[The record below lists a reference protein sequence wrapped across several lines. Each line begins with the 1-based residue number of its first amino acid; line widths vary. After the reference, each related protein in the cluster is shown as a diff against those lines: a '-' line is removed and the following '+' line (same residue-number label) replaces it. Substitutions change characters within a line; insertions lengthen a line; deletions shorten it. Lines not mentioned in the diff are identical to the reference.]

1 MQMGLHTY
9 SLYHHGIGQAWGG
22 FTLPWPRQLSTFEL
36 LDLLVEFG
44 LDGVQ
49 IDDGVLE
56 HLDPSYLR
64 EVRGAADERG
74 LFIEYNFS
82 MDLVQRG
89 VGIQHDLPEA
99 IATAAE
105 LGADVLKVSMDI
117 ARPRPVAA
125 SRFHPQVM
133 EQLSAVV
140 VKVKGALPQAQDAG
154 IRLAFE
160 NHCDTFADELI
171 WFLDE
176 INSDQ
181 VGTCIDT
188 VNALLVTE
196 DPMQAIEKL
205 APRAFTNHFKDHK
218 IDFQRYGCK
227 IIGTSVGDGDIDM
240 QRAYELIKSRSRCK
254 RIIIENEM
262 ALPLDDKDKTL
273 QMERDAV
280 KRSVDYCRNTLKIG
294 VGN

>member
-1 MQMGLHTY
+1 MKLGLHTY

-22 FTLPWPRQLSTFEL
+22 FQLPWERQLTTFEL
-36 LDLLVEFG
+36 LDLLVELE

-64 EVRGAADERG
+64 EVRAAADEHR

-82 MDLVQRG
+82 MDIIQRG
-89 VGIQHDLPEA
+89 VGIQHELPEA

-133 EQLSAVV
+133 EQLKEVIQ
-140 VKVKGALPQAQDAG
+140 KVKEALPQARDAG
-154 IRLAFE
+154 VRLAFE
-160 NHCDTFADELI
+160 NHCDTFSDELL
-171 WFLDE
+171 WFLDH
-176 INSDQ
+176 IDSPQ
-181 VGTCIDT
+181 VGACIDT

-218 IDFQRYGCK
+218 IEFQRYGCK
-227 IIGTSVGDGDIDM
+227 IVGTSVGDGDIDM
-240 QRAYELIKSRSRCK
+240 QRAYELIKSQSPAK

-262 ALPLDDKDKTL
+262 ALPLDDQAKTL

-280 KRSVDYCRNTLKIG
+280 RRSVEYCRNTLKIG
-294 VGN
+294 TS